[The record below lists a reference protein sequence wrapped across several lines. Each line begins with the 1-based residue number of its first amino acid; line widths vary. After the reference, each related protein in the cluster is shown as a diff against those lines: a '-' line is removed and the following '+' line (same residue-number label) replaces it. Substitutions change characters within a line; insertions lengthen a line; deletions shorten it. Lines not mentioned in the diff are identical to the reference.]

1 MTRVLATIVVGY
13 AGFASAAT
21 APAMYGKPGCS
32 VTQAKFRTYARN
44 VYRRDNVSH
53 KALWKMARDRK
64 CARSAKAGR
73 NMAAYQR
80 SQSRQRRERRLLD
93 AVTPYGAWAIP
104 EAIVMCESH
113 GNFRAVNGS
122 NPNRPAGAYQII
134 TSTWHG
140 YGGGAFAPT
149 ADAAT
154 PYEQHVVA
162 GRIWAG
168 GRGRG
173 QWAC

>member
-1 MTRVLATIVVGY
+1 MAGVATTSESHTAKIPKGKEIKQICPQGFKIKDYLAY
-13 AGFASAAT
+13 A
-21 APAMYGKPGCS
+21 P
-32 VTQAKFRTYARN
+32 N
-44 VYRRDNVSH
+44 VYRRDKVSNKAHYRLARMH
-53 KALWKMARDRK
+53 K
-64 CARSAKAGR
+64 C
-73 NMAAYQR
+73 QR
-80 SQSRQRRERRLLD
+80 SYKARVAVGKIHDHLKGHRRERRLLSS
-93 AVTPYGAWAIP
+93 VTPFGAWAIP
-104 EAIVMCESH
+104 EAIVMCESR

-134 TSTWHG
+134 TSTWLG

-154 PYEQHVVA
+154 PYQQHVIA

-168 GRGRG
+168 GSGRG